1 MTSPYPKF
9 TPIPRLHRDVI
20 ITEKIDGTN
29 GLVDIRWADDPD
41 YVPAHDV
48 VVNVEWEGRHY
59 AVAAGSRTRWI
70 HPDMDNHGFASW
82 VFARAEN
89 LVSALGVGAH
99 YGEWWG
105 SGIQR
110 GYGLTKGEKRF
121 SLFNSARWTP
131 EDLGTV
137 PGLGVVPI
145 LETGNGMMLNDL
157 VELTLSDLQ
166 MYGSKASPGFMRPE
180 GVVVWHAA
188 ARQYFKAT
196 IEKDDEW
203 KGKSK

>member
-1 MTSPYPKF
+1 MTTPYPKF
-9 TPIPRLHRDVI
+9 TPIPRLHRDVV

-29 GLVDIRWADDPD
+29 GLVDIRWMDDPE
-41 YVPAHDV
+41 YMPTHDV
-48 VVNVEWEGRHY
+48 VVNVEWDGRNY

-70 HPDMDNHGFASW
+70 HPDMDNYGFASW
-82 VFARAEN
+82 VFAHAEN

-121 SLFNSARWTP
+121 SLFNSARWNA

-145 LETGNGMMLNDL
+145 MRTGNGKDLNDL
-157 VELTLSDLQ
+157 VDLALDRLARQ
-166 MYGSKASPGFMRPE
+166 GSLASPGFMRPE